1 MAKTMEAIIAI
12 AGEISPTL
20 GAAIDGVDK
29 KLKGLD
35 KNAVAVTA
43 TLTAIGTAAIAAT
56 GYLAKLGDD
65 YAQASGSLAATTGL
79 AGDELAE
86 LEGVLQDV
94 YKAGYGES
102 MADVADGISMIYR
115 NTGLAGEELTAVSEA
130 AYALSDTFGYDI
142 TESSRAAKAM
152 MTNFG
157 IGGEEAMELIAAGAQ
172 NGLDYSGELMDSISE
187 YSVQFAKIGLDAN
200 DMFNV
205 FQAGAESGAWNL
217 DKVGDAVKEFSI
229 RSIDGSKGTIE
240 AYETLGLNAEEMM
253 QTFAKGGEGAEAAF
267 KQVAKAL
274 MEIEDPVARD
284 AAGVQLFGTMWED
297 LGVDA
302 MAAMANV
309 SNAAYGTGD
318 ALGTIKE
325 VKYDNLSAA
334 LEGIKR
340 QLEVALLPAAQAVH
354 DFLVQMAPT
363 IGAVFGFVAEHAGTI
378 IPIVAGLTGAL
389 LAYKVATVVVAA
401 AEAVK
406 TAVMAAGATTMSIT
420 TVATWALNAA
430 MAVLTSPIFLVA
442 AAIGAVIA
450 IGVLLWRNW
459 DTVKAKAAELGAF
472 LSAAWSNIKA
482 VIMSVWNSIVS
493 FLSSVWSGII
503 AKATTF
509 VNTVKTRI
517 STAWSSLTSILTAPF
532 RAVGSFIDAVA
543 GKVGGLISKISG
555 IGGKLGSI
563 KIPFFAAGGFTSGPS
578 IAGEAGTE
586 AVISFD
592 PRYRNQNLSYWAQAG
607 RMLGAETSDFSLGGG
622 SSSTYVDL
630 GGVNFAPNI
639 IVKGNAK
646 KEDIIAAIRES
657 SSEFM
662 DMLDE
667 LISEREE
674 TVYA

>member
-43 TLTAIGTAAIAAT
+43 TLTAIGTAAVAAT
-56 GYLAKLGDD
+56 GYLAKLGDS

-102 MADVADGISMIYR
+102 MADVADGISQIYR
-115 NTGLAGEELTAVSEA
+115 NTGLAGEELTATAEA

-142 TESSRAAKAM
+142 AESSRAAKAM
-152 MTNFG
+152 MENFG
-157 IGGEEAMELIAAGAQ
+157 VSGEEAMELIASGAQ
-172 NGLDYSGELMDSISE
+172 NGLDFSGELMDSISE
-187 YSVQFAKIGLDAN
+187 YSVQFAKIGLDAD

-205 FQAGAESGAWNL
+205 FQAGADSGAWNL

-229 RSIDGSKGTIE
+229 RAIDGSKGTIE
-240 AYETLGLNAEEMM
+240 AYETLGLSADEMM
-253 QTFAKGGEGAEAAF
+253 QTFAKGGEDAELAF
-267 KQVAKAL
+267 KQVAQAL
-274 MEIEDPVARD
+274 IDIEDPVARD

-302 MAAMANV
+302 MTAMAQA
-309 SNAAYGTGD
+309 SDAAYGTGD
-318 ALGTIKE
+318 AISTIKE
-325 VKYDNLSAA
+325 VKFDNLSAA
-334 LEGIKR
+334 IEGIKR
-340 QLEVALLPAAQAVH
+340 QLEVALLPAAQVVH
-354 DFLVQMAPT
+354 DFLMQMAPV
-363 IGAVFGFVAEHAGTI
+363 IGNVFSFVAENAGTI
-378 IPIVAGLTGAL
+378 LPIVAGLTGAL
-389 LAYKVATVVVAA
+389 LAYKAATVIVAT

-459 DTVKAKAAELGAF
+459 DVVKEKAAALGAG
-472 LSAAWSNIKA
+472 LASIWANIKA
-482 VIMSVWNSIVS
+482 KVSDMASNVRSTISNAFNALKSIMM
-493 FLSSVWSGII
+493 
-503 AKATTF
+503 
-509 VNTVKTRI
+509 
-517 STAWSSLTSILTAPF
+517 APF
-532 RAVGSFIDAVA
+532 NAVMGVIDRL
-543 GKVGGLISKISG
+543 KSKISS
-555 IGGKLGSI
+555 INFGSI
-563 KIPFFAAGGFTSGPS
+563 GSFVGGIFTGFATGGFTSGVS
-578 IAGEAGTE
+578 IAGEDPRYPVE
-586 AVISFD
+586 AVISFN
-592 PRYRNQNLSYWAQAG
+592 PAHRSENLSYWAQAG
-607 RMLGAETSDFSLGGG
+607 RMLGADASDFSLAGG
-622 SSSTYVDL
+622 SSSTYIDL
-630 GGVNFAPNI
+630 GGVTFSPNI
-639 IVKGNAK
+639 VVKGNAK
-646 KEDIIAAIRES
+646 KDDIIAAIRES
-657 SSEFM
+657 YPEFM

>member
-102 MADVADGISMIYR
+102 MADVADGISQIYR
-115 NTGLAGEELTAVSEA
+115 NTGLAGEELTATAEA

-142 TESSRAAKAM
+142 AESSRAAKAM

-157 IGGEEAMELIAAGAQ
+157 VSGEEAMELIAAGAQ

-187 YSVQFAKIGLDAN
+187 YSVQFAKIGLDAD

-229 RSIDGSKGTIE
+229 RAIDGSKGTIE

-253 QTFAKGGEGAEAAF
+253 QTFAKGGEDAELAF
-267 KQVAKAL
+267 KQVAQAL

-309 SNAAYGTGD
+309 SDAAYGTGE
-318 ALGTIKE
+318 ALEGIKS

-354 DFLVQMAPT
+354 DFLVQMAPV
-363 IGAVFGFVAEHAGTI
+363 IGEVFSFVAENAGTI
-378 IPIVAGLTGAL
+378 LPIVAGLTGAL
-389 LAYKVATVVVAA
+389 LAYKAATVIVAT
-401 AEAVK
+401 AEAIK

-459 DTVKAKAAELGAF
+459 DVVKEKAAALGAG
-472 LSAAWSNIKA
+472 LASIWANIKA
-482 VIMSVWNSIVS
+482 KVS
-493 FLSSVWSGII
+493 DMASSVWSTITSVFG
-503 AKATTF
+503 K
-509 VNTVKTRI
+509 
-517 STAWSSLTSILTAPF
+517 LTNIMTAPF
-532 RAVGSFIDAVA
+532 RAVMNIVGSVSSR
-543 GKVGGLISKISG
+543 VSSLL
-555 IGGKLGSI
+555 GKLGGIGKSI
-563 KIPFFAAGGFTSGPS
+563 IGVIPGFASGGFTSGIS
-578 IAGEAGTE
+578 VAGEDPRYPTE
-586 AVISFD
+586 AVISFN
-592 PRYRNQNLSYWAQAG
+592 PAHRSENLSSWAQAG
-607 RMLGAETSDFSLGGG
+607 RMLGADTRDFSLAGG
-622 SSSTYVDL
+622 SSATYVDL
-630 GGVNFAPNI
+630 GGVTFSPNI
-639 IVKGNAK
+639 VVKGNAK
-646 KEDIIAAIRES
+646 KDDIIAAIRES
-657 SSEFM
+657 YPEFM
-662 DMLDE
+662 DLLDE
-667 LISEREE
+667 FISEREE

>member
-43 TLTAIGTAAIAAT
+43 TLAAIGTAAVAAT
-56 GYLAKLGDD
+56 GYLAKLGDN

-102 MADVADGISMIYR
+102 MADVADGISQIYR
-115 NTGLAGEELTAVSEA
+115 NTGLAGEELTATAEA

-142 TESSRAAKAM
+142 AESSRAAKAM
-152 MTNFG
+152 IENFG
-157 IGGEEAMELIAAGAQ
+157 VSGEEAMELIASGAQ
-172 NGLDYSGELMDSISE
+172 NGLDFSGELMDSISE
-187 YSVQFAKIGLDAN
+187 YSVQFAKIGLDAD

-205 FQAGAESGAWNL
+205 FQAGADSGAWNL

-229 RSIDGSKGTIE
+229 RAIDGSKGTIE
-240 AYETLGLNAEEMM
+240 AYETLGLSADEMM
-253 QTFAKGGEGAEAAF
+253 QTFAKGGEDAELAF
-267 KQVAKAL
+267 RTVAQAL
-274 MEIEDPVARD
+274 IDIEDPVARD

-309 SNAAYGTGD
+309 SEAAYGTGD
-318 ALGTIKE
+318 AISTIKE
-325 VKYDNLSAA
+325 VKFDNLSSAI
-334 LEGIKR
+334 EGIKR
-340 QLEVALLPAAQAVH
+340 QLEVALLPAAQVVH
-354 DFLVQMAPT
+354 DFLLQMAPV
-363 IGAVFGFVAEHAGTI
+363 IGNVFSFVAENAGTI
-378 IPIVAGLTGAL
+378 LPIVAGLTGAL
-389 LAYKVATVVVAA
+389 LAYKAATVIVAT
-401 AEAVK
+401 AEAIK

-459 DTVKAKAAELGAF
+459 DVVKEKAAALGAG
-472 LSAAWSNIKA
+472 LASIWANIKA
-482 VIMSVWNSIVS
+482 KVSDMASNVRTTISNAFNALKGIMM
-493 FLSSVWSGII
+493 
-503 AKATTF
+503 
-509 VNTVKTRI
+509 
-517 STAWSSLTSILTAPF
+517 APF
-532 RAVGSFIDAVA
+532 NAVMGVIDRL
-543 GKVGGLISKISG
+543 KSKISS
-555 IGGKLGSI
+555 ISFGSI
-563 KIPFFAAGGFTSGPS
+563 GSAIKGIIPGFATGGFTSGIS
-578 IAGEAGTE
+578 IAGEDPRYPTE
-586 AVISFD
+586 AVISFN
-592 PRYRNQNLSYWAQAG
+592 PAHRSENLSYWAQAG
-607 RMLGAETSDFSLGGG
+607 RMLGAEASDFSLGGG
-622 SSSTYVDL
+622 SSSTYIDL
-630 GGVNFAPNI
+630 GGVTFSPNI
-639 IVKGNAK
+639 VVKGNAK
-646 KEDIIAAIRES
+646 KDDIIAAIRES
-657 SSEFM
+657 YPEFM
-662 DMLDE
+662 DLLDE
-667 LISEREE
+667 FISEREE

>member
-102 MADVADGISMIYR
+102 MADVADGISQIYR
-115 NTGLAGEELTAVSEA
+115 NTGLAGEELTATAEA

-142 TESSRAAKAM
+142 AESSRAAKAM

-157 IGGEEAMELIAAGAQ
+157 ISGEEAMELIASGAQ

-187 YSVQFAKIGLDAN
+187 YSVQFAKIGLDA
-200 DMFNV
+200 DAMFNV

-217 DKVGDAVKEFSI
+217 DKVGDAIKEFSI

-253 QTFAKGGEGAEAAF
+253 QTFAKGGEDAEVAF
-267 KQVAKAL
+267 KQVAQAL

-309 SNAAYGTGD
+309 SDAAYGTGD
-318 ALGTIKE
+318 AIATIKE
-325 VKYDNLSAA
+325 VKFDNLSSAI
-334 LEGIKR
+334 EGIKR

-354 DFLVQMAPT
+354 DFLMQMAPV
-363 IGAVFGFVAEHAGTI
+363 IGQVFSFVAENAGTI
-378 IPIVAGLTGAL
+378 LPIVAGLTGAL
-389 LAYKVATVVVAA
+389 LAYKAATVIVAT

-472 LSAAWSNIKA
+472 LSAAWANIKA

-493 FLSSVWSGII
+493 FLASVWSGIV
-503 AKATTF
+503 AKATSF

-517 STAWSSLTSILTAPF
+517 STAWSALTNILTAPF
-532 RAVGSFIDAVA
+532 RAVGSVIDAVV
-543 GKVGGLISKISG
+543 GKVGGLISKIGS
-555 IGGKLGSI
+555 IGGKIASI
-563 KIPFFAAGGFTSGPS
+563 NIPFFAAGGFTDGIS

-592 PRYRNQNLSYWAQAG
+592 PRYRSQNLSYWAEAG
-607 RMLGAETSDFSLGGG
+607 RMLGVEESSFSLSGG
-622 SSSTYVDL
+622 SSSAYVDL
-630 GGVNFAPNI
+630 GGVTFSPNI
-639 IVKGNAK
+639 VVKGNAK
-646 KEDIIAAIRES
+646 KDDIIAAIRES
-657 SSEFM
+657 YPEFL
-662 DMLDE
+662 DLLDE

>member
-35 KNAVAVTA
+35 KKAVAASA
-43 TLTAIGTAAIAAT
+43 TLAAIGTAAVAAT
-56 GYLAKLGDD
+56 GYLAKLGDS
-65 YAQASGSLAATTGL
+65 YAQASGNLAATTGL
-79 AGDELAE
+79 AGEELAE

-142 TESSRAAKAM
+142 AESSRAAKAM

-157 IGGEEAMELIAAGAQ
+157 IGGEEAMELIASGAQ

-229 RSIDGSKGTIE
+229 RAIDGSKGTIE

-459 DTVKAKAAELGAF
+459 DTVKAKAAALGAS
-472 LSAAWSNIKA
+472 LAAIWSNIKA
-482 VIMSVWNSIVS
+482 KVSEMATSVR
-493 FLSSVWSGII
+493 
-503 AKATTF
+503 TTVTNAF
-509 VNTVKTRI
+509 
-517 STAWSSLTSILTAPF
+517 SALTSIMTAPF
-532 RAVGSFIDAVA
+532 RAVINIVSSVSSKVSGLLGKIGS
-543 GKVGGLISKISG
+543 VGSTIAS
-555 IGGKLGSI
+555 

-607 RMLGAETSDFSLGGG
+607 RMLGAETSDFSLSGG

>member
-43 TLTAIGTAAIAAT
+43 TLTAIGTAAVAAT

-86 LEGVLQDV
+86 LEGVLKDV
-94 YKAGYGES
+94 YKSGYGES
-102 MADVADGISMIYR
+102 MADVADGISQIYR

-142 TESSRAAKAM
+142 AESSRAAKAM

-157 IGGEEAMELIAAGAQ
+157 IGGEEAMELIASGAQ

-187 YSVQFAKIGLDAN
+187 YSVQFAKIGLDAD

-229 RSIDGSKGTIE
+229 RAIDGSKGTIE

-253 QTFAKGGEGAEAAF
+253 QTFAKGGEDAELAF
-267 KQVAKAL
+267 KQVAKSL

-309 SNAAYGTGD
+309 SDAAYGTGD

-389 LAYKVATVVVAA
+389 LAYKVATVVVAT

-420 TVATWALNAA
+420 TVATWALNSA

-450 IGVLLWRNW
+450 IGVLLWKNW
-459 DTVKAKAAELGAF
+459 DVVKEKAAALGAK
-472 LSAAWSNIKA
+472 LGAIWSNIKA
-482 VIMSVWNSIVS
+482 KVS
-493 FLSSVWSGII
+493 DMASSVWS
-503 AKATTF
+503 
-509 VNTVKTRI
+509 TV
-517 STAWSSLTSILTAPF
+517 SSVFGKLTNVMLAPF
-532 RAVGSFIDAVA
+532 RAVINIVSSVSS
-543 GKVGGLISKISG
+543 KVSGLLSKI
-555 IGGKLGSI
+555 GSVGSSI
-563 KIPFFAAGGFTSGPS
+563 ASKIPFFAAGGFTSGPS

-592 PRYRNQNLSYWAQAG
+592 PRYRSDNLSYWAQAG
-607 RMLGAETSDFSLGGG
+607 RMLGADTSDFSLGGG
-622 SSSTYVDL
+622 TSSTYIDL

-639 IVKGNAK
+639 VVKGNAK

-657 SSEFM
+657 ASEFM

-667 LISEREE
+667 LIDEREE
-674 TVYA
+674 AVYA

>member
-35 KNAVAVTA
+35 KKAVAASA
-43 TLTAIGTAAIAAT
+43 TLAAIGTAAVAAT
-56 GYLAKLGDD
+56 GYLAKLGDS
-65 YAQASGSLAATTGL
+65 YAQASGNLAATTGL
-79 AGDELAE
+79 AGEELAE

-142 TESSRAAKAM
+142 AESSRAAKAM

-157 IGGEEAMELIAAGAQ
+157 IGGEEAMELIASGAQ

-229 RSIDGSKGTIE
+229 RAIDGSKGTIE

-459 DTVKAKAAELGAF
+459 DTVKAKAAALGAS
-472 LSAAWSNIKA
+472 LAAIWSNIKA
-482 VIMSVWNSIVS
+482 KVSDMATSVR
-493 FLSSVWSGII
+493 
-503 AKATTF
+503 TTVTNAF
-509 VNTVKTRI
+509 
-517 STAWSSLTSILTAPF
+517 SALTSIMTAPF
-532 RAVGSFIDAVA
+532 RAVINIVSSVSSKVSGLLGKIGS
-543 GKVGGLISKISG
+543 VGSTIAS
-555 IGGKLGSI
+555 

-592 PRYRNQNLSYWAQAG
+592 PRYRSDNLSYWAQAG
-607 RMLGAETSDFSLGGG
+607 RMLGADTSDFSLSGG

>member
-1 MAKTMEAIIAI
+1 
-12 AGEISPTL
+12 
-20 GAAIDGVDK
+20 
-29 KLKGLD
+29 
-35 KNAVAVTA
+35 
-43 TLTAIGTAAIAAT
+43 
-56 GYLAKLGDD
+56 
-65 YAQASGSLAATTGL
+65 
-79 AGDELAE
+79 
-86 LEGVLQDV
+86 
-94 YKAGYGES
+94 
-102 MADVADGISMIYR
+102 
-115 NTGLAGEELTAVSEA
+115 
-130 AYALSDTFGYDI
+130 
-142 TESSRAAKAM
+142 
-152 MTNFG
+152 
-157 IGGEEAMELIAAGAQ
+157 
-172 NGLDYSGELMDSISE
+172 
-187 YSVQFAKIGLDAN
+187 
-200 DMFNV
+200 
-205 FQAGAESGAWNL
+205 
-217 DKVGDAVKEFSI
+217 
-229 RSIDGSKGTIE
+229 
-240 AYETLGLNAEEMM
+240 
-253 QTFAKGGEGAEAAF
+253 
-267 KQVAKAL
+267 
-274 MEIEDPVARD
+274 
-284 AAGVQLFGTMWED
+284 MWED

-309 SNAAYGTGD
+309 SDAAYGTGD

-340 QLEVALLPAAQAVH
+340 QLEVALLPAAQTVH

-389 LAYKVATVVVAA
+389 LAYKVATVVVAT

-420 TVATWALNAA
+420 TVATWALNSA

-450 IGVLLWRNW
+450 IGVLLWKNW
-459 DTVKAKAAELGAF
+459 DTVKAKAAELGAK
-472 LSAAWSNIKA
+472 LASIWSNIKA
-482 VIMSVWNSIVS
+482 KVS
-493 FLSSVWSGII
+493 DMASSVR
-503 AKATTF
+503 TTVSNAF
-509 VNTVKTRI
+509 
-517 STAWSSLTSILTAPF
+517 SALTSIMTAPF
-532 RAVGSFIDAVA
+532 RAVINIISSVSSKVSGLLGKIGS
-543 GKVGGLISKISG
+543 VGS
-555 IGGKLGSI
+555 SI
-563 KIPFFAAGGFTSGPS
+563 ASKIPFFAAGGFTSGPS

-607 RMLGAETSDFSLGGG
+607 RMLGAETSDFSLSGG